1 MHDVIPIQARSGRLP
16 LAVSFALFATA
27 GVANTAITVSVRTVV
42 ATGLAVAGV
51 YALAHYAQRVD
62 RDRLARRSLALW
74 VAFLAVTPA
83 HVVGLETAAALVPGA
98 DSVVVLALTG
108 LTWATMLAAIGTT
121 AFLGFREYGA
131 TGAKVPED
139 RSVENGYDF

>member
-1 MHDVIPIQARSGRLP
+1 MHDVISTQARSGRLP

-27 GVANTAITVSVRTVV
+27 GVANTAITVSVQTVV

-51 YALAHYAQRVD
+51 YSLALYARSVD
-62 RDRLARRSLALW
+62 RDRLARQSLLLW

-83 HVVGLETAAALVPGA
+83 HVVGLEAITASVPAGTGPVTLVLAAL
-98 DSVVVLALTG
+98 
-108 LTWATMLAAIGTT
+108 TWTTMLAALGTT

-131 TGAKVPED
+131 TGAQAPED
-139 RSVENGYDF
+139 RTLENGYDF